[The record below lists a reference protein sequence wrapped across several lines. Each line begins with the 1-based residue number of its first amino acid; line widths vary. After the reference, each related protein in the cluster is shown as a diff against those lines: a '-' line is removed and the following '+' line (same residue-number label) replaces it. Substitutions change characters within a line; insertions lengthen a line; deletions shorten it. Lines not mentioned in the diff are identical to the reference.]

1 MPSNTLGRLTR
12 GLGHDK
18 GSKIK
23 SVASP
28 PTRSEGKDGDMQI
41 HNGHLYIK
49 DKYTWHHFV
58 PKSEFRLNKLIDET
72 GGTVV
77 ETIPDTTNYGVLPIP
92 TTISFERAV
101 ASLAAKI
108 NKIIE
113 LLQLNTK

>member
-1 MPSNTLGRLTR
+1 MPSNPLSRLTR

-23 SVASP
+23 GVVSP

-41 HNGHLYIK
+41 YNGHLYIK

-58 PKSEFRLNKLIDET
+58 PKSEFKINKLIDET
-72 GGTVV
+72 GGTVH
-77 ETIPDTTNYGVLPIP
+77 DTEVDYIGSNWNESDIATMC
-92 TTISFERAV
+92 
-101 ASLAAKI
+101 AKI

-113 LLQLNTK
+113 LLQLDIK

>member
-1 MPSNTLGRLTR
+1 MSSNTLGLRVTR

-23 SVASP
+23 SVISP

-58 PKSEFRLNKLIDET
+58 PKSEFKIDKVLLGDNDEQVQT
-72 GGTVV
+72 ELKYNGVPAVV
-77 ETIPDTTNYGVLPIP
+77 QDLHTLM
-92 TTISFERAV
+92 
-101 ASLAAKI
+101 AKI

-113 LLQLNTK
+113 LLQLDIK